1 VIQLTTRVQWHG
13 SRAEGVELVETLS
26 RHCSCEF
33 TAQRLRAFVC
43 APHEML
49 ISDQRAIDGLL
60 FARRIAARLR
70 SEEFRPGAVAADVA
84 GNC

>member
-1 VIQLTTRVQWHG
+1 MQLTARVQWHG
-13 SRAEGVELVETLS
+13 TRAEGVELVETLD

-33 TAQRLRAFVC
+33 TAQRMRASVC
-43 APHEML
+43 PPHEML

-70 SEEFRPGAVAADVA
+70 SEEFRPYAVTAEAASSF
-84 GNC
+84 

>member
-1 VIQLTTRVQWHG
+1 MIQLRTRVQWHG
-13 SRAEGVELVETLS
+13 THAEGVELVETLG

-33 TAQRLRAFVC
+33 TAQHRRVFVC
-43 APHEML
+43 APHEMF

-70 SEEFRPGAVAADVA
+70 SEEFRPYAVTAEAAA
-84 GNC
+84 SF